1 MYPLDIAKV
10 TAALGGVSALGCDP
24 HSVAELSDAI
34 ADGLVMAPDPLVWG
48 PRTCSELPRP

>member
-34 ADGLVMAPDPLVWG
+34 ADGLVMAPDPLVWD
-48 PRTCSELPRP
+48 PRLFGVPRP